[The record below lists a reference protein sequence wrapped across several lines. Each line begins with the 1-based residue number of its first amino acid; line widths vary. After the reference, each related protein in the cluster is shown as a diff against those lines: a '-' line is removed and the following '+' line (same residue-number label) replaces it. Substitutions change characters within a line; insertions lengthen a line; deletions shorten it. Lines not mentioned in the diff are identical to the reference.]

1 MAGRGCHRQL
11 SREPVNVQT
20 CVEKG
25 LSRVNLE
32 QRVVVTGMGAIS
44 PVGLDCRETFAG
56 LVEGRSG
63 IARITAFDPSAL
75 SCQIAGEVKGFDP
88 TRYMDRKMARRIGR
102 YAQFSIA
109 ATREALAQSG
119 LDLAKEDPAR
129 IACIVSSAIADFP
142 MVEDEMHKIFAQ
154 GKRSI
159 SPFTVPR
166 VSTSMAAGNIALEFG
181 LTGVSYSLSSACATG
196 SHSIANAMM
205 LLKLGMADV
214 VLAGGAESAICDTF
228 VSSYIAMRALSS
240 RNDEPQRASR
250 PFDLD
255 RDGFVI
261 AEGCGVLVLET
272 LERAQQR
279 GAPILAE
286 LVGTGLTCDA
296 FHITSAHPDG
306 KGAAQAMTTALQSAR
321 LNIEEVDYINAH
333 GTSTEVNDSIETKA
347 IKTVFGDHARQVPV
361 SSTKS
366 MTGHAIGAAG
376 ALEAVACIMA
386 LNANVIPPTINLDN
400 PDPAC
405 DLDYVPHHAREKSLK
420 VVMSNSF
427 AFGGQNSVLIFR
439 KLDQ

>member
-1 MAGRGCHRQL
+1 M
-11 SREPVNVQT
+11 
-20 CVEKG
+20 
-25 LSRVNLE
+25 NLE
-32 QRVVVTGMGAIS
+32 QRIVITGMGAVS
-44 PVGLDCRETFAG
+44 PVGLNCQETFDGLTAG
-56 LVEGRSG
+56 KSG
-63 IARITAFDPSAL
+63 IARITSFDASDIT
-75 SCQIAGEVKGFDP
+75 CQVAGEVKGFEPAD
-88 TRYMDRKMARRIGR
+88 YMDRKMARRIGR

-109 ATREALAQSG
+109 ATREALAHSG
-119 LDLAKEDPAR
+119 LDLEQEDPSR

-142 MVEDEMHKIFAQ
+142 MVQDQMEKIFAHER
-154 GKRSI
+154 RSI

-196 SHSIANAMM
+196 SHSIANASM
-205 LLKLGMADV
+205 LLKLGLADV

-240 RNDEPQRASR
+240 RNDEPERASR
-250 PFDLD
+250 PFDKD

-272 LERAQQR
+272 LERALQR

-286 LVGTGLTCDA
+286 LVGTGMTCDA

-306 KGAAQAMTTALQSAR
+306 EGAAQAMNAALSSAG
-321 LNIEEVDYINAH
+321 LNIEDVDYINAH
-333 GTSTEVNDSIETKA
+333 GTSTQVNDGIETKA
-347 IKTVFGDHARQVPV
+347 IKSVFGGRARQVPV

-386 LNANVIPPTINLDN
+386 LGANIIPPTINLDT
-400 PDPAC
+400 PDPEC
-405 DLDYVPHHAREKSLK
+405 DLDYVPHHARDKELN

-427 AFGGQNSVLIFR
+427 AFGGQNSVLIF
-439 KLDQ
+439 KKYVA

>member
-1 MAGRGCHRQL
+1 
-11 SREPVNVQT
+11 
-20 CVEKG
+20 
-25 LSRVNLE
+25 VNLE
-32 QRVVVTGMGAIS
+32 QRIVITGMGAVS
-44 PVGLDCRETFAG
+44 PVGLNCQETFDGLTAG
-56 LVEGRSG
+56 KSG
-63 IARITAFDPSAL
+63 IARITSFDASDIT
-75 SCQIAGEVKGFDP
+75 CQVAGEVKGFEPAD
-88 TRYMDRKMARRIGR
+88 YMDRKMARRIGR

-109 ATREALAQSG
+109 ATREALAHSG
-119 LDLAKEDPAR
+119 LDLEQEDPSR

-142 MVEDEMHKIFAQ
+142 MVQDQMEKIFAHER
-154 GKRSI
+154 RSI

-196 SHSIANAMM
+196 SHSIANASM
-205 LLKLGMADV
+205 LLKLGLADV

-240 RNDEPQRASR
+240 RNDEPERASR
-250 PFDLD
+250 PFDKD

-272 LERAQQR
+272 LERALQR

-286 LVGTGLTCDA
+286 LVGTGMTCDA

-306 KGAAQAMTTALQSAR
+306 EGAAQAMNAALSSAG
-321 LNIEEVDYINAH
+321 LNIEDVDYINAH
-333 GTSTEVNDSIETKA
+333 GTSTQVNDGIETKA
-347 IKTVFGDHARQVPV
+347 IKSVFGGRARQVPV

-386 LNANVIPPTINLDN
+386 LGANIIPPTINLDT
-400 PDPAC
+400 PDPEC
-405 DLDYVPHHAREKSLK
+405 DLDYVPHHARDKELN

-427 AFGGQNSVLIFR
+427 AFGGQNSVLIF
-439 KLDQ
+439 KKFVA

>member
-1 MAGRGCHRQL
+1 MGQ
-11 SREPVNVQT
+11 SYVNQ
-20 CVEKG
+20 
-25 LSRVNLE
+25 E
-32 QRVVVTGMGAIS
+32 QRIVITGMGAVS
-44 PVGLDCRETFAG
+44 PVGLNCQETFDGLTAG
-56 LVEGRSG
+56 KSG
-63 IARITAFDPSAL
+63 IARTTSFDASGIT
-75 SCQIAGEVKGFDP
+75 CQVAGEVKGFEPAD
-88 TRYMDRKMARRIGR
+88 YMDRKMARRIGR

-109 ATREALAQSG
+109 ATREALNQSG
-119 LDLAKEDPAR
+119 LDLTQEDPSR

-142 MVEDEMHKIFAQ
+142 MLQDQMEKIFTRE
-154 GKRSI
+154 KRSI

-205 LLKLGMADV
+205 LLKLGLADV

-240 RNDEPQRASR
+240 RNDEPERASR
-250 PFDLD
+250 PFDKD

-272 LERAQQR
+272 LERALQR
-279 GAPILAE
+279 NAPILAE
-286 LVGTGLTCDA
+286 LVGTGMTCDA

-306 KGAAQAMTTALQSAR
+306 EGAAQAMNAALSSAG
-321 LNIEEVDYINAH
+321 LNTDDVDYINAH
-333 GTSTEVNDSIETKA
+333 GTSTQVNDGIETKA
-347 IKTVFGDHARQVPV
+347 IKSVFGSRALQVPV

-376 ALEAVACIMA
+376 ALEAVTCIMA
-386 LNANVIPPTINLDN
+386 LGANVIPPTINLDT
-400 PDPAC
+400 PDPEC
-405 DLDYVPHHAREKSLK
+405 DLDYVPHHARDKELS

-427 AFGGQNSVLIFR
+427 AFGGQNSVLIF
-439 KLDQ
+439 KKFVA

>member
-1 MAGRGCHRQL
+1 
-11 SREPVNVQT
+11 
-20 CVEKG
+20 
-25 LSRVNLE
+25 VNLE
-32 QRVVVTGMGAIS
+32 QRIVITGMGAVS
-44 PVGLDCRETFAG
+44 PVGLNCQDTFDSLTAG
-56 LVEGRSG
+56 KSG
-63 IARITAFDPSAL
+63 IARINSFDASGMT
-75 SCQIAGEVKGFDP
+75 CQVAGEVKDFEPAD
-88 TRYMDRKMARRIGR
+88 YMDRKMARRIGR

-109 ATREALAQSG
+109 ATLEALAQSG
-119 LDLAKEDPAR
+119 IDLGQEDPSR

-142 MVEDEMHKIFAQ
+142 MVEDQMEKIFTRN
-154 GKRSI
+154 KFNI

-196 SHSIANAMM
+196 SHSIANALM
-205 LLKLGMADV
+205 LLKQGMADV
-214 VLAGGAESAICDTF
+214 VLAGGAESAICKTF

-240 RNDEPQRASR
+240 RNDEPERASR
-250 PFDLD
+250 PFDRD

-286 LVGTGLTCDA
+286 LVGTGMTCDA

-306 KGAAQAMTTALQSAR
+306 KGAAQAMTTALNSAG
-321 LNIEEVDYINAH
+321 LNREDVDYINAH
-333 GTSTEVNDSIETKA
+333 GTATQVNDPIETKA
-347 IKTVFGDHARQVPV
+347 IKTVFGERARQLAV

-386 LNANVIPPTINLDN
+386 LNANVIPPTINLDT
-400 PDPAC
+400 PDPDC
-405 DLDYVPHHAREKSLK
+405 DLDYVPHHAREKELN

-439 KLDQ
+439 KFDS

>member
-1 MAGRGCHRQL
+1 M
-11 SREPVNVQT
+11 
-20 CVEKG
+20 
-25 LSRVNLE
+25 NLE
-32 QRVVVTGMGAIS
+32 QRIVITGMGAVS
-44 PVGLDCRETFAG
+44 PVGLNCQDTFDSLTAG
-56 LVEGRSG
+56 KSG
-63 IARITAFDPSAL
+63 IARIKSFDASGIA
-75 SCQIAGEVKGFDP
+75 CQVAGEVKDFEPAD
-88 TRYMDRKMARRIGR
+88 YMDRKMARRIGR

-109 ATREALAQSG
+109 ATREALTQSG
-119 LDLAKEDPAR
+119 LDLAQEDPSR

-142 MVEDEMHKIFAQ
+142 MVEDQMEKIFTRT
-154 GKRSI
+154 KRHI

-196 SHSIANAMM
+196 SHSIANALM

-228 VSSYIAMRALSS
+228 VSSYIAMRALTS
-240 RNDEPQRASR
+240 RNDEPERASR
-250 PFDLD
+250 PFDKD

-272 LERAQQR
+272 LERAQR
-279 GAPILAE
+279 RDAPILAE
-286 LVGTGLTCDA
+286 LVGTGMTCDA
-296 FHITSAHPDG
+296 FHITSGHPDG
-306 KGAAQAMTTALQSAR
+306 KGAAQAMTTALNSAG
-321 LNIEEVDYINAH
+321 LNKEDVDYINAH
-333 GTSTEVNDSIETKA
+333 GTATQVNDAIETKA
-347 IKTVFGDHARQVPV
+347 IKTVFGERASQVPV

-386 LNANVIPPTINLDN
+386 LNANVIPPTINLDT

-405 DLDYVPHHAREKSLK
+405 DLDYVPHHAREKELN

-427 AFGGQNSVLIFR
+427 AFGGQNSVLIF
-439 KLDQ
+439 KKFDA

>member
-1 MAGRGCHRQL
+1 M
-11 SREPVNVQT
+11 
-20 CVEKG
+20 
-25 LSRVNLE
+25 NLE
-32 QRVVVTGMGAIS
+32 QRVVVTGMGAVS
-44 PVGLDCRETFAG
+44 PIGLSCRETFDG
-56 LVEGRSG
+56 LVAGRSG
-63 IARITAFDPSAL
+63 IARIAAFDPSEI
-75 SCQIAGEVKGFDP
+75 SCRIAGEVKGFEP
-88 TRYMDRKMARRIGR
+88 ANYMDRKMARRIGR

-119 LDLAKEDPAR
+119 LDLAQEDPSR

-142 MVEDEMHKIFAQ
+142 MVETEMQKIFAQ

-240 RNDEPQRASR
+240 RNDEPDRASR
-250 PFDLD
+250 PFDVD

-272 LERAQQR
+272 LERAKKR

-286 LVGTGLTCDA
+286 LVGAGLTCDA

-306 KGAAQAMTTALQSAR
+306 KGAAQAMNAALQSAR
-321 LNIEEVDYINAH
+321 LNREDIDYINAH
-333 GTSTEVNDSIETKA
+333 GTSTEVNDTIETKA
-347 IKTVFGDHARQVPV
+347 IKTVFGAHAPRVPV

-376 ALEAVACIMA
+376 ALEAVTCIMA
-386 LNANVIPPTINLDN
+386 LNANVMPPTINLDN
-400 PDPAC
+400 PDPLC
-405 DLDYVPHHAREKSLK
+405 DLDYVPHVAREKQLDA
-420 VVMSNSF
+420 VMSNSF

-439 KLDQ
+439 KFSQ

>member
-1 MAGRGCHRQL
+1 
-11 SREPVNVQT
+11 
-20 CVEKG
+20 
-25 LSRVNLE
+25 VNLE
-32 QRVVVTGMGAIS
+32 QRVVITGMGAVS
-44 PVGLDCRETFAG
+44 PIGLSCKETFDG
-56 LVEGRSG
+56 LVAGRSG
-63 IARITAFDPSAL
+63 IARITAFDPSEI
-75 SCQIAGEVKGFDP
+75 SCRIAGEVKGFDP
-88 TRYMDRKMARRIGR
+88 ANYMDRKMARRIGR

-109 ATREALAQSG
+109 ATHEALAQSG
-119 LDLAKEDPAR
+119 LDLAQEDPSR

-142 MVEDEMHKIFAQ
+142 MVETEMQKIFAQ

-240 RNDEPQRASR
+240 RNDEPERASR
-250 PFDLD
+250 PFDTD

-272 LERAQQR
+272 LERAKKR

-306 KGAAQAMTTALQSAR
+306 KGAAQAMIAALHSAG
-321 LNIEEVDYINAH
+321 LNREDIDYINAH
-333 GTSTEVNDSIETKA
+333 GTSTEVNDTIETKA
-347 IKTVFGDHARQVPV
+347 IKTVFGGHAPNVPV

-386 LNANVIPPTINLDN
+386 LNANVMPPTINLDN
-400 PDPAC
+400 PDPLC
-405 DLDYVPHHAREKSLK
+405 DLDYVPHVAREKRLDA
-420 VVMSNSF
+420 VMSNSF

-439 KLDQ
+439 KFSS

>member
-1 MAGRGCHRQL
+1 M
-11 SREPVNVQT
+11 SI
-20 CVEKG
+20 
-25 LSRVNLE
+25 E
-32 QRVVVTGMGAIS
+32 QRIVVTGMGAVS
-44 PVGLDCRETFAG
+44 PVGLNCQETFNGLAAG
-56 LVEGRSG
+56 KSG
-63 IARITAFDPSAL
+63 IARISLFDPSGIA
-75 SCQIAGEVKGFDP
+75 CQVAGEVKGFEPAD
-88 TRYMDRKMARRIGR
+88 YMDRKMARRIGR

-119 LDLAKEDPAR
+119 LDLAEEDPSR

-142 MVEDEMHKIFAQ
+142 MVEDQMNKIFAQ

-196 SHSIANAMM
+196 SHSIANALMI
-205 LLKLGMADV
+205 LKLGLADV

-228 VSSYIAMRALSS
+228 VSSYIAMRALST
-240 RNDEPQRASR
+240 RNDEPERASR
-250 PFDLD
+250 PFDKD

-272 LERAQQR
+272 LDRARRR

-286 LVGTGLTCDA
+286 LVGVGMTCDA

-306 KGAAQAMTTALQSAR
+306 KGAAQAMTTALESAG
-321 LNIEEVDYINAH
+321 LNAEDVDYINAH
-333 GTSTEVNDSIETKA
+333 GTATQLNDGIETKA
-347 IKTVFGDHARQVPV
+347 IKTVFGDRAYQIPV

-386 LNANVIPPTINLDN
+386 LNANLIPPTINLDT

-405 DLDYVPHHAREKSLK
+405 DLDYVPHHAREKELN

-427 AFGGQNSVLIFR
+427 AFGGQNSVLIF
-439 KLDQ
+439 KKFVS